1 MTDDANRMTS
11 PFRCASPVAAGEVT
25 LLLGRLGGADDPA
38 IYDRL
43 LPLIQDELRHLAA
56 GFLQKERPDHTLQP
70 TALVNE
76 AFLRLADQREVS
88 WESKGHFL
96 AIAATAM
103 RRILVDHARAHRRR
117 SRDGERASALLES
130 DATAAQATT
139 VDLLSLDEAMT
150 RLARLDPR
158 KVKVV
163 ELRYFVGMN
172 VEQTA
177 AALGISTPTVKRE
190 WRLARVW
197 LKREIAGDG

>member
-1 MTDDANRMTS
+1 MTDRDDRSAG
-11 PFRCASPVAAGEVT
+11 ASQSAAGVAAGEVT
-25 LLLGRLGGADDPA
+25 QLLSRLGGSDDPA

-43 LPLIQDELRHLAA
+43 LPLIHEELRRLAA
-56 GFLQKERPDHTLQP
+56 GFLQRERPDHTLQP

-76 AFLRLADQREVS
+76 AFLRLANQREVS

-103 RRILVDHARAHRRR
+103 RRILVDHARSHRRR
-117 SRDGERASALLES
+117 SRDSSRARALLES

-139 VDLLSLDEAMT
+139 VDLLALDEAMT
-150 RLARLDPR
+150 RLGRLDPR

-163 ELRYFVGMN
+163 ELRYFVGMD

-177 AALGISTPTVKRE
+177 AALGVSAPTIKRE

-197 LKREIAGDG
+197 LKREIAGDD